1 MTYTG
6 NDFGFV
12 SSVELGEGISLVL
25 GYLQSLP
32 ERKDGPTQLVGSG
45 LKVCGLFLQLHT
57 SREGGEEGEGE
68 GERNVEEEGRGMLR
82 FCVTEHCSTS

>member
-1 MTYTG
+1 MLIQRTTKCVTYTG
-6 NDFGFV
+6 NDFGLV

-32 ERKDGPTQLVGSG
+32 EREDGPTQLVGSG

-57 SREGGEEGEGE
+57 RRE
-68 GERNVEEEGRGMLR
+68 GEREERERKRKREMWRKKGEE
-82 FCVTEHCSTS
+82 C